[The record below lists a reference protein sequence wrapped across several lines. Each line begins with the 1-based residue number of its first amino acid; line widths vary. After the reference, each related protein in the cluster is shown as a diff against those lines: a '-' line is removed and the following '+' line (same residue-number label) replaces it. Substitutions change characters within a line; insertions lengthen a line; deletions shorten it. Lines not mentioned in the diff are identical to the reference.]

1 MLDPESEVRYGH
13 INLIKLLAGFIIST
27 HFY

>member
-1 MLDPESEVRYGH
+1 MLDPVSEVRYGH
-13 INLIKLLAGFIIST
+13 INLTKLLAGFIIST